1 MDIKDI
7 SPQIA
12 QVAEHYQLHKPPEAW
27 IFVQHLLSW
36 LVRLIKDLLS
46 SFHVVIP
53 GLADS
58 RYAGNVLQV
67 LLYLCGIAASCA
79 LAAAIIVRIR
89 QLRKKNRQPA
99 QGGLF
104 SAVPLDSHSWR
115 QQAEALA
122 LKGNYAA
129 ACRAAY
135 MALIKVLDEHQVANF
150 VAARTNYEY
159 WQSLGDY
166 PDIRRRFK
174 ETFLIVE
181 GAWFGGNAATSED
194 YNRCLENL
202 LAVTA
207 QVEKRAGSPA

>member
-27 IFVQHLLSW
+27 MFVQHLLSW
-36 LVRLIKDLLS
+36 LLRFVKDLLS
-46 SFHVVIP
+46 SFHIVIP

-58 RYAGNVLQV
+58 RYAGSVLQI
-67 LLYLCGIAASCA
+67 LLYLCGIAASIV
-79 LAAAIIVRIR
+79 LAAAITVRIK
-89 QLRKKNRQPA
+89 QLRKKRRQPV

-115 QQAEALA
+115 QQSEALA
-122 LKGNYAA
+122 LKGDYAG
-129 ACRAAY
+129 ACRAVY
-135 MALIKVLDEHQVANF
+135 MALIRVLDEHQVANF

-166 PDIRRRFK
+166 PDIRRRFR

-181 GAWFGGNAATSED
+181 SAWFGGNAATSQD
-194 YNRCLENL
+194 YDRCLENL
-202 LAVTA
+202 LAVTG
-207 QVEKRAGSPA
+207 QVEKRTELPA